1 MRPAKKVSPVRP
13 GSPGDANIPGPST
26 RLIGI
31 VPSTGPGVRSKLP
44 ADFRVT
50 AGVRNTRAGVGPC
63 AHSSSL
69 PCCSA
74 SLSPWTVIPTAQS
87 PTPPDSPAC
96 GRGRS
101 ARRRLPR
108 PPPLTQA
115 AIDKAAPILAA
126 ARQALGGDKL
136 AAIRTLSARGQ
147 TRRLRGNNLVP
158 ILFEMDLELPDKYLR
173 KDESPAENSDPTSL
187 GFNGSDL
194 LQVPPPRCS
203 ARTCRRAAGPPGG
216 ARCRTRGAHS
226 DTVKQD
232 FVRFALGM
240 FAQSFDAYP
249 LTFGYA
255 AQAQAPQGTADVLDV
270 RGADGFALRFLI
282 QSDTHMPV
290 MVSWTLP
297 PTSVVVAVT
306 GQPAPATVAPGAV
319 VVTAPAPPPASAP
332 QEQKDQYARRR
343 AGAAP
348 EGAGHSRRAPH
359 LLRGLPGRRRRQAA
373 VPSPPRHRHRHH

>member
-1 MRPAKKVSPVRP
+1 MRAFVVFTVLLS
-13 GSPGDANIPGPST
+13 
-26 RLIGI
+26 L
-31 VPSTGPGVRSKLP
+31 
-44 ADFRVT
+44 
-50 AGVRNTRAGVGPC
+50 VG
-63 AHSSSL
+63 
-69 PCCSA
+69 
-74 SLSPWTVIPTAQS
+74 PWTVMPVAQS
-87 PTPPDSPAC
+87 PTTPDARQPPPTDGAPGLPAPGRAGAPPGAGTSPA
-96 GRGRS
+96 
-101 ARRRLPR
+101 
-108 PPPLTQA
+108 PPLTQA
-115 AIDKAAPILAA
+115 AMDKAAPILAA

-173 KDESPAENSDPTSL
+173 KDEFPAENSDPTSL

-194 LQVPPPRCS
+194 LQVPPPAAPP
-203 ARTCRRAAGPPGG
+203 ARAGAPPVPQAALDAA
-216 ARCRTRGAHS
+216 ARIRNSSVDR
-226 DTVKQD
+226 VKQD

-240 FAQSFDAYP
+240 FAQSFDTYP

-306 GQPAPATVAPGAV
+306 GQPAPTTVAPGAV
-319 VVTAPAPPPASAP
+319 VVSAPAPPSASAP
-332 QEQKDQYARRR
+332 QEQKDQYARDVLALRQKAQATPVEHRIYFADYRDVDGVKLPFRLRR
-343 AGAAP
+343 AIGTDTTEETTFDRFQINPRIAA
-348 EGAGHSRRAPH
+348 
-359 LLRGLPGRRRRQAA
+359 QKFA
-373 VPSPPRHRHRHH
+373 VTR

>member
-1 MRPAKKVSPVRP
+1 MRAFVVFTVLLS
-13 GSPGDANIPGPST
+13 
-26 RLIGI
+26 L
-31 VPSTGPGVRSKLP
+31 
-44 ADFRVT
+44 
-50 AGVRNTRAGVGPC
+50 VG
-63 AHSSSL
+63 
-69 PCCSA
+69 
-74 SLSPWTVIPTAQS
+74 PWTVIPVAQS
-87 PTPPDSPAC
+87 TTTPPDGVSGVPAPGRAGAPPGAGASPA
-96 GRGRS
+96 
-101 ARRRLPR
+101 
-108 PPPLTQA
+108 PPLTQA

-147 TRRLRGNNLVP
+147 TRRVRGNNLVP

-187 GFNGSDL
+187 GFNGNAL
-194 LQVPPPRCS
+194 LQVPPPAALPAAPPTRAGAPPVPEAALDA
-203 ARTCRRAAGPPGG
+203 ARV
-216 ARCRTRGAHS
+216 ARIRNSSVDR
-226 DTVKQD
+226 VKQD

-240 FAQSFDAYP
+240 FAQSFDTYP

-306 GQPAPATVAPGAV
+306 GQAAPATVAPGAV

-332 QEQKDQYARRR
+332 QEQKDQYAKDVLALRQKAQATPVEHRIYFADYRDVDGVKLPFRLRR
-343 AGAAP
+343 AIGTDTTEETTFDRFQINPRIAA
-348 EGAGHSRRAPH
+348 
-359 LLRGLPGRRRRQAA
+359 QKFA
-373 VPSPPRHRHRHH
+373 VTK

>member
-1 MRPAKKVSPVRP
+1 MDCHSNGPVA
-13 GSPGDANIPGPST
+13 DA
-26 RLIGI
+26 
-31 VPSTGPGVRSKLP
+31 
-44 ADFRVT
+44 
-50 AGVRNTRAGVGPC
+50 AG
-63 AHSSSL
+63 L
-69 PCCSA
+69 PCTCWR
-74 SLSPWTVIPTAQS
+74 P
-87 PTPPDSPAC
+87 
-96 GRGRS
+96 
-101 ARRRLPR
+101 ARRRALPA

-115 AIDKAAPILAA
+115 AMDKAAPILAA

-147 TRRLRGNNLVP
+147 TRRVRGNNLVP

-194 LQVPPPRCS
+194 LQVPPPAAPP
-203 ARTCRRAAGPPGG
+203 ARAGAPPVPQATLDAARV
-216 ARCRTRGAHS
+216 ARIR
-226 DTVKQD
+226 TVKQD

-240 FAQSFDAYP
+240 FAQSFDTYP

-332 QEQKDQYARRR
+332 QEQKDQYAKDVLALRQKAQATPVEHRIYFADYRDVDGVKLPFRLRR
-343 AGAAP
+343 AIGTDTTEETTFDRFQINPRIAA
-348 EGAGHSRRAPH
+348 
-359 LLRGLPGRRRRQAA
+359 QKFA
-373 VPSPPRHRHRHH
+373 VTK